1 MSRQVLLRESDCKK
15 IKVYIDTDTSLAM
28 YHDFVLKEKGWA
40 VDKMV
45 SIHQEQVKEAQ
56 EKMMQSIKETD
67 SPIEGVQ
74 KELKQECASEDC
86 AKE

>member
-15 IKVYIDTDTSLAM
+15 IKTYIDTDTSLAS

-56 EKMMQSIKETD
+56 EKIHGVLDKSD
-67 SPIEGVQ
+67 SPIEE
-74 KELKQECASEDC
+74 KTQECATEDC